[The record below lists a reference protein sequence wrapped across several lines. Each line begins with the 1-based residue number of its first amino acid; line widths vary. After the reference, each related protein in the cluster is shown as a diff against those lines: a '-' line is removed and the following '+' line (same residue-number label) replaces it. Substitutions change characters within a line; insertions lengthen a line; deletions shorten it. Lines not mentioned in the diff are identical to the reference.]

1 MRKIIVTIFSI
12 FVAYVL
18 NAQTEKG
25 DWLVG
30 GRVDLNTGE
39 NSTQI
44 AFNPGAGYFFAKN
57 FAAGGNFAINYVK
70 SGDLKTTSFGIGPFA
85 RYYFTTSNT
94 KPLVHGAFNYISAKV
109 KAPGNTS
116 ITNNGSNFLLAGGV
130 ALFINENVAVEIL
143 AGYSHTKYKD
153 FEGSGGFNLGI
164 GFQVYLSKRQV
175 ENVTK

>member
-1 MRKIIVTIFSI
+1 MRKIIIAACSMVIGI
-12 FVAYVL
+12 IA

-30 GRVDLNTGE
+30 GRVDVNTGE
-39 NSTQI
+39 NSTQL
-44 AFNPGAGYFFAKN
+44 AFNPGAGYFFARN
-57 FAAGGNFAINYVK
+57 FAAGGNFMINYVK
-70 SGDLKTTSFGIGPFA
+70 SGDLKTTTFGFGPFA
-85 RYYFTTSNT
+85 RYYFTQANA

-175 ENVTK
+175 ESVTK